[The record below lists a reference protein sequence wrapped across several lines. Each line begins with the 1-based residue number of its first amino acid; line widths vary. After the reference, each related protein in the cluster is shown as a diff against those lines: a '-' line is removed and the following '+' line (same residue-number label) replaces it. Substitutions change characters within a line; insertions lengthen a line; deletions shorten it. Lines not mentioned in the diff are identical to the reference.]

1 MTSEE
6 LRQLTE
12 CYINVEGYTDI
23 RSIYI
28 VMSQEYPGE
37 FERKQALQII
47 REVLREENLCGI

>member
-6 LRQLTE
+6 LRQLAE
-12 CYINVEGYTDI
+12 CYIHVEGYTDL
-23 RSIYI
+23 RSIFT

-47 REVLREENLCGI
+47 REVLRKETGSHG